1 MPKEMLTN
9 PELFVDVA
17 RSLKWKIDK
26 VTAYSSKQPEK
37 TGYDTRHINDIAP
50 LIIDVSHLP
59 AEEQEA
65 AYDAEVKK
73 MGAAFYTYDPATD
86 RPYPDAVRPYIVAF
100 FDRIRNITG
109 SEMDWE
115 DPKKIAD
122 ILLAMK
128 ASQAIGTLVGDFQ
141 SVILDLYPDHDSI
154 TKFDASVSQAY
165 MLYLK
170 VGVAMARAHIDVEDY
185 IPIGTK
191 HLDSF
196 DQDLQQQVIGAVYD
210 ATING
215 EDTVVLDPTV
225 TDLAKKHFLGIPFS
239 EMHFGGMAEYTN
251 DDYLVDYM
259 NRLSI
264 AYSCTSVEQQMVG
277 RINDGSNG
285 AFNSYDLI
293 SINGRTIHEIIDE
306 KVNGGSDKNTAE
318 REAAQMFREALTD
331 GKSVVDLMSVSYNKD
346 GKLPYFLP
354 VIGEYTGSATEYLQ
368 TDAVGRWG
376 ELIEVLEATVHSLRV
391 CTANDPSCLYPF
403 TEGNT
408 HLVEGTFFTEEQI
421 AQGEKVAIVS
431 DLFAAQ
437 NGLSVG
443 DTMELAF
450 WRTNWMIYNQYVEN
464 KNTAMHQPS
473 WIVGMHKSDYEELTQ
488 EAYAKPA
495 SRNNGSYTVVG
506 IYQTNGFRDDF
517 RYMHPNTVIV
527 PQSVMYQRIGL
538 SSSSYLNMTMIIP
551 NGGAESLEAELSS
564 LGTDLIETGY
574 GGLIAYDDSGYSS
587 IVPNVKAIRD
597 GTQFVYKISLGL
609 SCIVSLIA
617 LILFVSS
624 LVSAGQIKYRLGVG
638 RRRIWWQMTMASV
651 PILILSGVIGCVGS
665 VLLYGRATEWMLGA
679 EFTSFDVS
687 FSTVSDTA
695 EMLEQI
701 FSLLTQQTEFFMRI
715 AALQVG
721 ILAAVTAVLCALI
734 AWRRIGFQK

>member
-9 PELFVDVA
+9 PELFVNVA
-17 RSLKWKIDK
+17 SSLKWKIDN

-122 ILLAMK
+122 LLLAMK

-141 SVILDLYPDHDSI
+141 SIILDLYPDHDSI
-154 TKFDASVSQAY
+154 TKFDASVSQTY

-170 VGVAMARAHIDVEDY
+170 VGVAMARAGVDVEEY
-185 IPIGTK
+185 VPIGTK

-225 TDLAKKHFLGIPFS
+225 TDLAKKHFLRIPFS
-239 EMHFGGMAEYTN
+239 EMHYGGMAEYTN

-293 SINGRTIHEIIDE
+293 SINGRTIHEIINE
-306 KVNGGSDKNTAE
+306 KVNGGSDENTAE

-331 GKSVVDLMSVSYNKD
+331 GKSVVDLMSVSFNKD
-346 GKLPYFLP
+346 GKVAFHHKNIKVDLNKLNAANKEVNYGRFRKFL
-354 VIGEYTGSATEYLQ
+354 
-368 TDAVGRWG
+368 D
-376 ELIEVLEATVHSLRV
+376 
-391 CTANDPSCLYPF
+391 
-403 TEGNT
+403 
-408 HLVEGTFFTEEQI
+408 
-421 AQGEKVAIVS
+421 
-431 DLFAAQ
+431 
-437 NGLSVG
+437 
-443 DTMELAF
+443 
-450 WRTNWMIYNQYVEN
+450 
-464 KNTAMHQPS
+464 
-473 WIVGMHKSDYEELTQ
+473 
-488 EAYAKPA
+488 
-495 SRNNGSYTVVG
+495 
-506 IYQTNGFRDDF
+506 
-517 RYMHPNTVIV
+517 
-527 PQSVMYQRIGL
+527 RIGL
-538 SSSSYLNMTMIIP
+538 WKIP
-551 NGGAESLEAELSS
+551 NKYPTNDARDAAQVS
-564 LGTDLIETGY
+564 
-574 GGLIAYDDSGYSS
+574 
-587 IVPNVKAIRD
+587 VKNSD
-597 GTQFVYKISLGL
+597 EFKN
-609 SCIVSLIA
+609 
-617 LILFVSS
+617 
-624 LVSAGQIKYRLGVG
+624 
-638 RRRIWWQMTMASV
+638 
-651 PILILSGVIGCVGS
+651 
-665 VLLYGRATEWMLGA
+665 LLRATEDKLI
-679 EFTSFDVS
+679 ECYNNLEPTSRAKDITNLFKTIERDEKTDSKNLATEQQINGRESLQIKIDDHVKTNIS
-687 FSTVSDTA
+687 EPVKVEPT
-695 EMLEQI
+695 LEKSQI
-701 FSLLTQQTEFFMRI
+701 VKSN
-715 AALQVG
+715 
-721 ILAAVTAVLCALI
+721 
-734 AWRRIGFQK
+734 